1 MTKALA
7 GGDVAQRIN
16 EAFPDA
22 ATRHDLTNVWI
33 SPDSLL
39 SVAQF
44 LYETPDLDFSFL
56 TALTAVD
63 YVEEFELVYQLLS
76 MKKNHSAILRTR
88 CYGREE
94 PSVASVTS
102 IWQGADLQERH
113 YALAALL
120 EVPQRGADLLRFAV
134 AAADR
139 PDLQE
144 DCGDAAVGGGAA
156 QCLVDLADRHRA
168 DERPSLGDLA
178 YRSL

>member
-44 LYETPDLDFSFL
+44 LYEIPDLDFSFL

-94 PSVASVTS
+94 PTVYSVTS
-102 IWQGADLQERH
+102 IWQGADLQEREIWDLMGIRFEGH
-113 YALAALL
+113 PNLKRILL
-120 EVPQRGADLLRFAV
+120 WEGFPGHPLRKDF
-134 AAADR
+134 
-139 PDLQE
+139 
-144 DCGDAAVGGGAA
+144 
-156 QCLVDLADRHRA
+156 
-168 DERPSLGDLA
+168 LG
-178 YRSL
+178 